1 MNGFENDKAIR
12 HIHLAQGRMTMKTAS
27 WLLVALVWASVAAQA
42 QEVPAPA
49 VLALTEQN
57 TATPANV
64 TAPVT
69 DTADPSPAT
78 SDDRAGTMF
87 PHLRDTRFWLS
98 GQTNFIFQTHPP
110 FHAAYSG
117 QNSLDPNYEKATS
130 RVMTLYTGVRL
141 NNSTELL
148 VDIEEAGGAALS
160 TGLGVAGAPDLDI
173 VRNPLLSKA
182 PYLARGMIHKVFALS
197 KDKVENERNALALFN
212 ELPRRRLEIRFGKFS
227 MVDFFDQNSVGSDTH
242 LQFTNWTVD
251 NNGAYDYAADTRGYT
266 VGVTVDYEDGNWGF
280 RFGEALMPKVANG
293 IDLVW
298 RPWQVHAE
306 NFEYELRHG
315 VIPKKAGIVRVLA
328 FTNYAN
334 MGIYRDAV
342 AQFDKGLVSA
352 PDITKH
358 PWHIT
363 RKYGFGVNLE
373 QNLIRDLTAFARF
386 GWDNGKTESFAYT
399 EVDQTF
405 AGGVVANG
413 AMWHRRRDRVG
424 LAFVTN
430 AISKDH
436 QTYLAHGGYG
446 FLIGDGALRY
456 GRENIVEMFYNA
468 HAWRGIYVAP
478 GLQYIV
484 NPGYNRARGPVL
496 VPSFRLHLEF

>member
-1 MNGFENDKAIR
+1 MR
-12 HIHLAQGRMTMKTAS
+12 TAL
-27 WLLVALVWASVAAQA
+27 WLFVLLSTSSARGQVPPAQA
-42 QEVPAPA
+42 AIA
-49 VLALTEQN
+49 VTEQN
-57 TATPANV
+57 TGGPA
-64 TAPVT
+64 
-69 DTADPSPAT
+69 DTTTSAADSSDPSPGT
-78 SDDRAGTMF
+78 SDDPPQEMLPR
-87 PHLRDTRFWLS
+87 LRDTRFWLS
-98 GQTNFIFQTHPP
+98 GQMNFIFQTHPP

-117 QNSLDPNYEKATS
+117 KNSLDPNYEKATS
-130 RVMTLYTGVRL
+130 RVLTLYTGVRL

-160 TGLGVAGAPDLDI
+160 TGLGVAGSPNLDI

-182 PYLARGMIHKVFALS
+182 PYLGRGMIHKVFALS
-197 KDKVENERNALALFN
+197 KDKIENQRNALSLFD

-242 LQFTNWTVD
+242 FQFTNWTID

-266 VGVTVDYEDGNWGF
+266 VGFTADYEDHNWGL
-280 RFGEALMPKVANG
+280 RFGEGLMPKVANG

-315 VIPKKAGIVRVLA
+315 VIPKKAGVVRVLA

-352 PDITKH
+352 PDITNH

-363 RKYGFGVNLE
+363 RKYGFGINLE
-373 QNLIRDLTAFARF
+373 QNLARNLIAFARF

-399 EVDQTF
+399 EVDQAF
-405 AGGVVANG
+405 AGGLGANG
-413 AMWHRRRDRVG
+413 AIWHRRHDRAG

-436 QTYLAHGGYG
+436 QNYLADGGYG
-446 FLIGDGALRY
+446 FLIGDGALNY
-456 GRENIVEMFYNA
+456 GRENIVETYYTA
-468 HAWRGIYVAP
+468 HVWRGIYVAP
-478 GLQYIV
+478 GLQRIV
-484 NPGYNRARGPVL
+484 NPGYNRDRGPVL